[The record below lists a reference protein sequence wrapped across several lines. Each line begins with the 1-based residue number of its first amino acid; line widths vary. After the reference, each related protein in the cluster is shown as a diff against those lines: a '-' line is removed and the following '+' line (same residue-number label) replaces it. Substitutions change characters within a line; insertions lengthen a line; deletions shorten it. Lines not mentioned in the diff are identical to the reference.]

1 MIDFHCQ
8 CGTRVFFRNTQC
20 LTCQRLLG
28 FDSVGFTIV
37 SLRPVAEADKTLHDE
52 ATGKEFRYCGNYYD
66 YNACNWLLPVA
77 SRQRF
82 CVSCRLNKTVPDLSH
97 RINVERWISLESAK
111 RHTLYSILRLGLAL
125 TPANNRNVK
134 LEFAFLEDGRTNA
147 EFADTFVSTGH
158 RSGLITINLAE
169 ADAAYRER
177 VREQLGESYR
187 TLLGHFRHE
196 IGHYYYELL
205 VASTT
210 WREPFEALFGNPDE
224 DYNSA
229 LTQHYSAVQT
239 NWMPEYISAY
249 AQSHPLED
257 WAETWAHYLHMID
270 TLETA
275 GQFDIMQ
282 LKGEAAEGRDVL
294 NKPFAELVDT
304 WLELSVKLN
313 ALNRSMGMRDAYP
326 FVITDPVYAKL
337 DFIHR
342 VVGSS
347 GTG

>member
-1 MIDFHCQ
+1 MIDFHCK

-28 FDSVGFTIV
+28 FDSVGFYML
-37 SLRPVAEADKTLHDE
+37 SLRAAANDHRVLHDE
-52 ATGKEFRYCGNYYD
+52 DSGKEFRYCGNYDD
-66 YNACNWLLPVA
+66 YNACNWLLPAA
-77 SRQRF
+77 SPERF
-82 CVSCRLNKTVPDLSH
+82 CISCRLNKTVPDLD
-97 RINVERWISLESAK
+97 RGINVERWIRLESAK

-125 TPANNRNVK
+125 TPANDRHIK

-147 EFADTFVSTGH
+147 EYADTFVATGH
-158 RSGLITINLAE
+158 GSGLITINLAE
-169 ADAAYRER
+169 ADASYREK

-205 VASTT
+205 VASTD
-210 WREPFEALFGNPDE
+210 WRAPFETLFGNPDE

-229 LTQHYSAVQT
+229 LKQHYNTVADD
-239 NWMPEYISAY
+239 WAPDYISAY

-275 GQFDIMQ
+275 GQFDVMQ
-282 LKGEAAEGRDVL
+282 LKGESAEGRGVL

-342 VVGSS
+342 VVGASVAA
-347 GTG
+347 